1 MLITAFL
8 MFLVYSTLNP
18 SIIIL
23 NRLGTLTIIFTLIL
37 FSSSINLVGIT
48 PGITLYNN
56 WISLT
61 PYNLPIM
68 YVILVFSILFMI
80 YSCTNHRY
88 DLKSPYLLV
97 LILVNIIGL
106 LLFPLVN
113 DIIALY
119 IIVELQSYSLYLITG
134 FHNKSYNASRASL
147 LYFFMGSIASA
158 IILLSGYF
166 IYSYTGTTNL
176 SDIYII
182 NNYTNTYN
190 YFDILL
196 IALLFKMGM
205 APLHRWSISVYNYAP
220 TYITL
225 YISIV
230 AKLSIISFIFTNAS
244 LFHHHLLI
252 LFFYISLIIGAYKPL
267 FQINIKN
274 ILAYSGILNFSYLLL
289 TIIDFDLS
297 LYIYI
302 IQYTLTHI
310 VLFFSILAASQY
322 INKPFS
328 IWSPLIF
335 INQLRLPNISLAF
348 CFIIALFSL
357 IGIPP
362 LPGFYAKYYILSAAI
377 QDNYILEVCLIV
389 IFSVIATYY
398 YANIIK
404 ILIKS
409 YNNVKSVNFV
419 NPSIAYILSS
429 STILLLTFFL
439 FIPSLSEGLY
449 LITL

>member
-1 MLITAFL
+1 MLISAFL
-8 MFLVYSTLNP
+8 MFLVYSTLNS

-37 FSSSINLVGIT
+37 LASSINIVSIS

-56 WISLT
+56 WLSLT

-68 YVILVFSILFMI
+68 FLILVFSILFMI
-80 YSCTNHRY
+80 YSTTNHRY
-88 DLKSPYLLV
+88 DLKSPFLLV
-97 LILVNIIGL
+97 LVLANIIGL

-119 IIVELQSYSLYLITG
+119 IIIELQSYSLYLITG

-158 IILLSGYF
+158 TILLSGYY

-182 NNYTNTYN
+182 NNYTDTYN

-196 IALLFKMGM
+196 VALLFKMGM

-230 AKLSIISFIFTNAS
+230 AKLSIISFIFSNAS
-244 LFHHHLLI
+244 LFHHHILI

-289 TIIDFDLS
+289 TIIDFDVS
-297 LYIYI
+297 FYIYI
-302 IQYTLTHI
+302 IQYTLTHLI
-310 VLFFSILAASQY
+310 LFFSILAASQY
-322 INKPFS
+322 IEKPFS

-335 INQLRLPNISLAF
+335 INQLKLPNIALAF

-362 LPGFYAKYYILSAAI
+362 LPGFYAKYYILAAAI
-377 QDNYILEVCLIV
+377 QDNYILEVCMIV

-409 YNNVKSVNFV
+409 NNVKSVNFV

-429 STILLLTFFL
+429 STILLITFFL
-439 FIPSLSEGLY
+439 FLPSLSEGLY

>member
-1 MLITAFL
+1 
-8 MFLVYSTLNP
+8 MFLVYSTLNS

-37 FSSSINLVGIT
+37 LASSIDIVSLS

-56 WISLT
+56 WLSLT

-68 YVILVFSILFMI
+68 FLILVFSILFMV
-80 YSCTNHRY
+80 YSSTNHRY

-97 LILVNIIGL
+97 LVLANIIGL
-106 LLFPLVN
+106 VLFPLVN

-158 IILLSGYF
+158 TILLSGYY

-182 NNYTNTYN
+182 NNYTDTYN

-196 IALLFKMGM
+196 VALLFKMGM

-230 AKLSIISFIFTNAS
+230 AKLSIISFIFSNAS
-244 LFHHHLLI
+244 LFNHHILI

-289 TIIDFDLS
+289 TIIDFDVS
-297 LYIYI
+297 FYIYI
-302 IQYTLTHI
+302 IQYTLTHLI
-310 VLFFSILAASQY
+310 LFYSILAASQY
-322 INKPFS
+322 VDKPYS

-362 LPGFYAKYYILSAAI
+362 LPGFYAKYYILAAAI

-409 YNNVKSVNFV
+409 YNNVKSVNIV
-419 NPSIAYILSS
+419 NPSIAYILST
-429 STILLLTFFL
+429 STILLITFFL
-439 FIPSLSEGLY
+439 FLPSLSEGLY

>member
-1 MLITAFL
+1 MLISAFL
-8 MFLVYSTLNP
+8 MFLVYSTLNS

-37 FSSSINLVGIT
+37 LASSINIVSIS

-68 YVILVFSILFMI
+68 FLILVFSILFMI
-80 YSCTNHRY
+80 YSTTNHIY
-88 DLKSPYLLV
+88 DLKSPFLLV
-97 LILVNIIGL
+97 LVLANIIGL

-119 IIVELQSYSLYLITG
+119 IIIELQSYSLYLITG

-158 IILLSGYF
+158 TILLSGYY

-182 NNYTNTYN
+182 NNYTDTYN

-196 IALLFKMGM
+196 VALLFKMGM

-230 AKLSIISFIFTNAS
+230 AKLSIISFIFSNAS
-244 LFHHHLLI
+244 LFHHHILI

-289 TIIDFDLS
+289 TIIDFDVS
-297 LYIYI
+297 FYIYI
-302 IQYTLTHI
+302 IQYTLTHLI
-310 VLFFSILAASQY
+310 LFFSILAASQY
-322 INKPFS
+322 IEKPFS

-335 INQLRLPNISLAF
+335 INQLKLPNIALAF

-362 LPGFYAKYYILSAAI
+362 LPGFYAKYYILAAAI
-377 QDNYILEVCLIV
+377 QDNYILEVCMIV

-409 YNNVKSVNFV
+409 NNVKSVNFV

-429 STILLLTFFL
+429 STILLITFFL
-439 FIPSLSEGLY
+439 FLPSLSEGLY

>member
-1 MLITAFL
+1 MLISAFL

-182 NNYTNTYN
+182 NNYTNNYN

-205 APLHRWSISVYNYAP
+205 APLHRWSISVYNYTP

-244 LFHHHLLI
+244 LFHHHILI

-289 TIIDFDLS
+289 TIIDYDVSF
-297 LYIYI
+297 YIYI
-302 IQYTLTHI
+302 IQYTLTHV

-429 STILLLTFFL
+429 STILLITFFL

>member
-1 MLITAFL
+1 MLISAFL
-8 MFLVYSTLNP
+8 MFLVYSTLNS

-37 FSSSINLVGIT
+37 LASSINIVSIS

-56 WISLT
+56 WLSLT

-68 YVILVFSILFMI
+68 FLILVFSILFMI
-80 YSCTNHRY
+80 YSTTYHRY
-88 DLKSPYLLV
+88 DLKSPFLLV
-97 LILVNIIGL
+97 LVLANIIGL

-119 IIVELQSYSLYLITG
+119 IIIELQSYSLYLITG

-158 IILLSGYF
+158 TILLSGYY

-182 NNYTNTYN
+182 NNYTDTYN

-196 IALLFKMGM
+196 VALLFKMGM

-230 AKLSIISFIFTNAS
+230 AKLSIISFIFSNAS
-244 LFHHHLLI
+244 LFHHHILI

-289 TIIDFDLS
+289 TIIDFDVS
-297 LYIYI
+297 FYIYI
-302 IQYTLTHI
+302 IQYTLTHLI
-310 VLFFSILAASQY
+310 LFFSILAASQY
-322 INKPFS
+322 IEKPFS

-335 INQLRLPNISLAF
+335 INQLKLPNIALAF

-362 LPGFYAKYYILSAAI
+362 LPGFYAKYYILAAAI
-377 QDNYILEVCLIV
+377 QDNYILEVCMIV

-409 YNNVKSVNFV
+409 NNVKSVNFV

-429 STILLLTFFL
+429 STILLITFFL
-439 FIPSLSEGLY
+439 FLPSLSEGLY

>member
-1 MLITAFL
+1 MLISAFL
-8 MFLVYSTLNP
+8 MFLVYSTLNR

-37 FSSSINLVGIT
+37 LASSINIVSIS

-56 WISLT
+56 WLSLT

-68 YVILVFSILFMI
+68 FLILVFSILFMI
-80 YSCTNHRY
+80 YSTTNHRY
-88 DLKSPYLLV
+88 DLKSPFLLV
-97 LILVNIIGL
+97 LVLANIIGL

-119 IIVELQSYSLYLITG
+119 IIIELQSYSLYLITG

-158 IILLSGYF
+158 TILLSGYY

-182 NNYTNTYN
+182 NNYTDTYN

-196 IALLFKMGM
+196 VALLFKMGM

-230 AKLSIISFIFTNAS
+230 AKLSIISFIFSNAS
-244 LFHHHLLI
+244 LFHHHIFI

-289 TIIDFDLS
+289 TIINFDVS
-297 LYIYI
+297 FYIYI
-302 IQYTLTHI
+302 IQYTLTHLI
-310 VLFFSILAASQY
+310 LFFSILAASQY
-322 INKPFS
+322 IEKPFS

-335 INQLRLPNISLAF
+335 INQLKLPNISLAF

-362 LPGFYAKYYILSAAI
+362 LPGFFAKYYILAAAI
-377 QDNYILEVCLIV
+377 QDNYILEVCMIV

-409 YNNVKSVNFV
+409 NNVKSVNFV

-429 STILLLTFFL
+429 STILLITFFL
-439 FIPSLSEGLY
+439 FLPSLSEGLY